1 MKGLLKYLVL
11 FNLLWLPGCEG
22 AVPSTAETTSLPTLA
37 TAIESL
43 PAATFQVTPTELST
57 SSPTPTA
64 ALTSTPH
71 PTRTANPTTVST
83 ATPPTPTPFIT
94 SGEVTFH
101 LDAQSDGE
109 LTTIA
114 LVEETIFA
122 GQGPRLVSL
131 DVSDPLQP
139 LLIGQSKVLPGIVDN
154 VLVHEETAYV
164 TANQYLFKF
173 DVGNPS
179 ELVLES
185 QTELPGH
192 VGVILLRNGI
202 IYAAGQLSIRYDDN
216 SQRQVQSYVATVDV
230 GSEPRLLDTIIFSG
244 DVTALALAK
253 ETLYVGQRDGLHSLT
268 RVDIT
273 NPAQV
278 GDLLPVG
285 GVPEVSSL
293 RVYGDT
299 LLVGSFYELTAF
311 DASSPI
317 RPSFLWRE
325 EGPELAQVEDIA
337 TYGDKLYTV
346 GRPATDAYGRVN
358 LANATIELAEPFP
371 KPDYEFPT
379 RLVATGNHL
388 YHAVELEESMLVAG
402 GDVAISGNIL
412 YAGRESGGLNSYQL
426 PDLERLNQ
434 TAPEAL
440 KPGRIYTIEA
450 AEDRF
455 YLTKGAELEIV
466 DVEGLSLLGRLY
478 SDSDSFLL
486 SLQRGATVS
495 IPVIDHIV
503 YMPALAEG
511 KEQIIRFDV
520 GDPAQPT
527 QLDVI
532 PFDWDLRVT
541 ELAATQQW
549 LVVSLHEND
558 DQDWLYLYDLATESP
573 QLVASIAVGQAPGEI
588 EIHGDLLLAGTGGA
602 VFQSDSLR
610 LFSLPDLTQLAEIP
624 IPSIWDIETLGDLAF
639 VTSRF
644 DQQLMAFDI
653 SDPTAPWAVGSL
665 ALPESEGNIAM
676 SEDYLV
682 VGNRRMGLFVFRV
695 NR

>member
-1 MKGLLKYLVL
+1 MHLEAQLG
-11 FNLLWLPGCEG
+11 G
-22 AVPSTAETTSLPTLA
+22 ALTTLA
-37 TAIESL
+37 
-43 PAATFQVTPTELST
+43 
-57 SSPTPTA
+57 
-64 ALTSTPH
+64 
-71 PTRTANPTTVST
+71 
-83 ATPPTPTPFIT
+83 
-94 SGEVTFH
+94 
-101 LDAQSDGE
+101 
-109 LTTIA
+109 
-114 LVEETIFA
+114 LVGETIFA
-122 GQGPRLVSL
+122 GLGPRLVAM

-139 LLIGQSKVLPGIVDN
+139 RLFGRSEVLPGIVDN
-154 VLVHEETAYV
+154 VLVYEETAYI

-173 DVGNPS
+173 DVSNPS
-179 ELVLES
+179 EMTLEE
-185 QTELPGH
+185 QIELPGP
-192 VGVILLRNGI
+192 GIILLRNRVV
-202 IYAAGQLSIRYDDN
+202 YAAGQMSVSYDED
-216 SQRQVQSYVATVDV
+216 SGERQVQSYVATVDV
-230 GSEPRLLDTIIFSG
+230 SNEPNLLDTIIFSG
-244 DVTALALAK
+244 DVTALALVK
-253 ETLYVGQRDGLHSLT
+253 ETLYVGQRGRSNSLT

-273 NPAQV
+273 NPSQMH
-278 GDLLPVG
+278 GLLPVG
-285 GVPEVSSL
+285 GVPEVFSL

-299 LLVGSFYELTAF
+299 LLVGSFYQLIAF
-311 DASSPI
+311 DASNPV
-317 RPSFLWRE
+317 RPRFLWRE
-325 EGPELAQVEDIA
+325 EGPDLARVEDIA
-337 TYGDKLYTV
+337 TYEDKLYTV
-346 GRPATDAYGRVN
+346 GRPATDAFGRVN
-358 LANATIELAEPFP
+358 LANATIELAEPLP
-371 KPDYEFPT
+371 EPEYAFPT

-388 YHAVELEESMLVAG
+388 YHAVELEDNMLVAG
-402 GDVAISGNIL
+402 GEVAISGNTL
-412 YAGRESGGLNSYQL
+412 YAGMESGGLTSFQL
-426 PDLERLNQ
+426 PDLERLNH
-434 TAPEAL
+434 TAPGAL
-440 KPGRIYTIEA
+440 KSGRIYTIEA
-450 AEDRF
+450 AEDRL
-455 YLTKGAELEIV
+455 YLTRGSELQIV
-466 DVEGLSLLGRLY
+466 DAEGLVLLGRLY
-478 SDSDSFLL
+478 SESDSFLL

-549 LVVSLHEND
+549 LVVSLHESD

-624 IPSIWDIETLGDLAF
+624 IPSIWHIETLGDLAF

-653 SDPTAPWAVGSL
+653 SDPTAPRAVGSL